1 LRGSIIQ
8 MILSLY
14 KMLLI
19 ELVATIIILFPQFS
33 YSYHGQEISILLDY
47 AEFIPL
53 DVGENQ
59 VDVLANYTVNDPSFI
74 NQKIN
79 SVMKVYLPNGTLI
92 KTSSSADGFIVN
104 QTGEQR
110 HATSIVNNMS
120 QDVIAVVQFTNLNK
134 SLPVSNPLQ
143 FNLTLTPPT
152 AIENEI
158 AALQ

>member
-1 LRGSIIQ
+1 MLGIFKSISSLFN
-8 MILSLY
+8 ILIIG
-14 KMLLI
+14 LI
-19 ELVATIIILFPQFS
+19 ATTIILFPHFS
-33 YSYHGQEISILLDY
+33 YSYHGQEISILLDS

-59 VDVLANYTVNDPSFI
+59 VNVFTNYTVSDPSFI
-74 NQKIN
+74 NQRIN

>member
-1 LRGSIIQ
+1 LV
-8 MILSLY
+8 LSLY
-14 KMLLI
+14 KILLI
-19 ELVATIIILFPQFS
+19 GLIATTIILFPHIS
-33 YSYHGQEISILLDY
+33 YSDHGQEISILLDS

-53 DVGENQ
+53 EVAENQ
-59 VDVLANYTVNDPSFI
+59 VNVFANYTVNDPSFI
-74 NQKIN
+74 NQRIN

-104 QTGEQR
+104 QTGEKR
-110 HATSIVNNMS
+110 HATSIVNNTS
-120 QDVIAVVQFTNLNK
+120 QNVIAVVQFTNFEET
-134 SLPVSNPLQ
+134 LPVSNPLQ

>member
-1 LRGSIIQ
+1 MLGIFKSIS
-8 MILSLY
+8 SLY
-14 KMLLI
+14 NILLI
-19 ELVATIIILFPQFS
+19 GLIATTIILFPHFS
-33 YSYHGQEISILLDY
+33 YSYHGQEISILLDS

-53 DVGENQ
+53 EVGENQ
-59 VDVLANYTVNDPSFI
+59 VNVFTNYTVNDPSFI
-74 NQKIN
+74 NQRIN

-104 QTGEQR
+104 QTGEEH
-110 HATSIVNNMS
+110 HATSIINNTS
-120 QDVIAVVQFTNLNK
+120 QNIIAVVQFTNLNK

-143 FNLTLTPPT
+143 FNLTLAPPT

>member
-1 LRGSIIQ
+1 
-8 MILSLY
+8 MVLSLY
-14 KMLLI
+14 KILLI
-19 ELVATIIILFPQFS
+19 GLIATTIILFPHIS
-33 YSYHGQEISILLDY
+33 YNYHGQETSILLDS

-53 DVGENQ
+53 DVEENQ
-59 VDVLANYTVNDPSFI
+59 VNVFANYTVNDPSFI
-74 NQKIN
+74 NQRIN

-104 QTGEQR
+104 QTGEKR
-110 HATSIVNNMS
+110 HATSIVNNTS
-120 QDVIAVVQFTNLNK
+120 QDVIAVVQFTNFEET
-134 SLPVSNPLQ
+134 LPVSNPLQ